1 MPATARNGYTAHST
15 TVTNAAPRP
24 GNPGTRT
31 PSLDRLTAREME
43 IARLVRDGR
52 TNRQIARVLGL
63 STKTVEAHL
72 SRIFAKLSIPSRT
85 VLAVLVTSGERMAA

>member
-1 MPATARNGYTAHST
+1 MSIAVNPSAITATAGPTAT
-15 TVTNAAPRP
+15 M
-24 GNPGTRT
+24 RT

-85 VLAVLVTSGERMAA
+85 VLAVLVTSGERAAA

>member
-1 MPATARNGYTAHST
+1 MSTIVNAVATPSALRS
-15 TVTNAAPRP
+15 
-24 GNPGTRT
+24 

-85 VLAVLVTSGERMAA
+85 VLAVLVTSGERAAA

>member
-1 MPATARNGYTAHST
+1 MST
-15 TVTNAAPRP
+15 TTVSTQRSA
-24 GNPGTRT
+24 
-31 PSLDRLTAREME
+31 SLDRLTAREME

-85 VLAVLVTSGERMAA
+85 VLAVLVTTGERAAA

>member
-1 MPATARNGYTAHST
+1 MST
-15 TVTNAAPRP
+15 TTV
-24 GNPGTRT
+24 GSQRT
-31 PSLDRLTAREME
+31 TSLDRLTAREME

-52 TNRQIARVLGL
+52 TNRQIARALGL

-85 VLAVLVTSGERMAA
+85 VLAVLVTTGERAAA

>member
-1 MPATARNGYTAHST
+1 MST
-15 TVTNAAPRP
+15 MTVGQHRS
-24 GNPGTRT
+24 G
-31 PSLDRLTAREME
+31 SLDRLTAREME

-52 TNRQIARVLGL
+52 TNRQIARALGL

-85 VLAVLVTSGERMAA
+85 VLAVLVTTGDRMAA

>member
-1 MPATARNGYTAHST
+1 
-15 TVTNAAPRP
+15 
-24 GNPGTRT
+24 
-31 PSLDRLTAREME
+31 ME

-85 VLAVLVTSGERMAA
+85 VLAVLVTTGERAAA

>member
-1 MPATARNGYTAHST
+1 M
-15 TVTNAAPRP
+15 TVGPQRS
-24 GNPGTRT
+24 G
-31 PSLDRLTAREME
+31 SLDRLTAREME

-52 TNRQIARVLGL
+52 TNRQIARALGL

-85 VLAVLVTSGERMAA
+85 VLAVLVTTGDRLAA

>member
-1 MPATARNGYTAHST
+1 MST
-15 TVTNAAPRP
+15 MAVGQQRSS
-24 GNPGTRT
+24 
-31 PSLDRLTAREME
+31 SLDRLTAREME

-52 TNRQIARVLGL
+52 TNRQIARALGL

-85 VLAVLVTSGERMAA
+85 VLAVLVTTGDRLAA

>member
-1 MPATARNGYTAHST
+1 MST
-15 TVTNAAPRP
+15 TSV
-24 GNPGTRT
+24 GTTQRHA
-31 PSLDRLTAREME
+31 SLDRLTAREME

-85 VLAVLVTSGERMAA
+85 VLAVLVTTGERAAA

>member
-1 MPATARNGYTAHST
+1 MST
-15 TVTNAAPRP
+15 TTINTQRP
-24 GNPGTRT
+24 A
-31 PSLDRLTAREME
+31 SLDRLTAREME

-52 TNRQIARVLGL
+52 TNRQIARALGL

-85 VLAVLVTSGERMAA
+85 VLAVLVTTGERAAV

>member
-1 MPATARNGYTAHST
+1 MST
-15 TVTNAAPRP
+15 MTVGQQQRS
-24 GNPGTRT
+24 G
-31 PSLDRLTAREME
+31 SLDRLTAREME

-52 TNRQIARVLGL
+52 TNRQIARALGL

-85 VLAVLVTSGERMAA
+85 VLAVLVTTGDRMAA

>member
-1 MPATARNGYTAHST
+1 MSTATIT
-15 TVTNAAPRP
+15 TSGR
-24 GNPGTRT
+24 G

-52 TNRQIARVLGL
+52 TNRQIARALGL

-72 SRIFAKLSIPSRT
+72 SRIFAKLAIPSRT
-85 VLAVLVTSGERMAA
+85 VLAVMVTTGDRIAA

>member
-1 MPATARNGYTAHST
+1 MST
-15 TVTNAAPRP
+15 TTVSTQRSA
-24 GNPGTRT
+24 
-31 PSLDRLTAREME
+31 SLDRLTAREME

-52 TNRQIARVLGL
+52 TNRQIARALGL

-85 VLAVLVTSGERMAA
+85 VLAVLVTTGERAAA

>member
-1 MPATARNGYTAHST
+1 MTTT
-15 TVTNAAPRP
+15 TVGSQRP
-24 GNPGTRT
+24 A
-31 PSLDRLTAREME
+31 SLDRLTAREME

-85 VLAVLVTSGERMAA
+85 VLAVLVTTGERAAA

>member
-1 MPATARNGYTAHST
+1 MST
-15 TVTNAAPRP
+15 TTVNTQRP
-24 GNPGTRT
+24 A
-31 PSLDRLTAREME
+31 SLDRLTAREME

-52 TNRQIARVLGL
+52 TNRQIARALGL

-85 VLAVLVTSGERMAA
+85 VLAVLVTTGERAAA

>member
-1 MPATARNGYTAHST
+1 MTATYNYSHTAPAQTRDE
-15 TVTNAAPRP
+15 
-24 GNPGTRT
+24 GTRN
-31 PSLDRLTAREME
+31 LDRLTGREME

-52 TNRQIARVLGL
+52 TNRQIARALGL

-85 VLAVLVTSGERMAA
+85 VLAVLVSAREPLAA

>member
-1 MPATARNGYTAHST
+1 MST
-15 TVTNAAPRP
+15 TTVGTQRP
-24 GNPGTRT
+24 G
-31 PSLDRLTAREME
+31 SLDRLTAREME

-85 VLAVLVTSGERMAA
+85 VLAVLVTTGERAAA

>member
-1 MPATARNGYTAHST
+1 MST
-15 TVTNAAPRP
+15 MTVGQQR
-24 GNPGTRT
+24 G
-31 PSLDRLTAREME
+31 SLDRLTAREME

-52 TNRQIARVLGL
+52 TNRQIARALGL

-85 VLAVLVTSGERMAA
+85 VLAVLVTTGDRMAA

>member
-1 MPATARNGYTAHST
+1 MTATTHGTTAYGTSAAR
-15 TVTNAAPRP
+15 AAQA
-24 GNPGTRT
+24 TRG

-72 SRIFAKLSIPSRT
+72 SRIFAKLAIPSRT

>member
-1 MPATARNGYTAHST
+1 MST
-15 TVTNAAPRP
+15 TTVSTTTVSTQRSA
-24 GNPGTRT
+24 
-31 PSLDRLTAREME
+31 SLDRLTAREME

-52 TNRQIARVLGL
+52 TNRQIARALGL

-85 VLAVLVTSGERMAA
+85 VLAVLVTTGERAAA

>member
-1 MPATARNGYTAHST
+1 
-15 TVTNAAPRP
+15 
-24 GNPGTRT
+24 
-31 PSLDRLTAREME
+31 ME

-52 TNRQIARVLGL
+52 TNRQIARALGL

-85 VLAVLVTSGERMAA
+85 VLAVLVTTGERAAA

>member
-1 MPATARNGYTAHST
+1 MST
-15 TVTNAAPRP
+15 MAVGQQRS
-24 GNPGTRT
+24 G
-31 PSLDRLTAREME
+31 SLDRLTAREME

-52 TNRQIARVLGL
+52 TNRQIARALGL

-85 VLAVLVTSGERMAA
+85 VLAVLVTTGDRMAA

>member
-1 MPATARNGYTAHST
+1 MTATTFTQGPGPARDDS
-15 TVTNAAPRP
+15 P
-24 GNPGTRT
+24 TRA
-31 PSLDRLTAREME
+31 LDRLTVREME

-52 TNRQIARVLGL
+52 TNRQIARALGL

-85 VLAVLVTSGERMAA
+85 VLAVLVSTGEQRLAA

>member
-1 MPATARNGYTAHST
+1 MST
-15 TVTNAAPRP
+15 TTVGTQRP
-24 GNPGTRT
+24 G
-31 PSLDRLTAREME
+31 SLDRLTAREME

-52 TNRQIARVLGL
+52 TNRQIARALGL

-85 VLAVLVTSGERMAA
+85 VLAVLVTTGERAAA

>member
-1 MPATARNGYTAHST
+1 MSTATIASGRG
-15 TVTNAAPRP
+15 
-24 GNPGTRT
+24 

-52 TNRQIARVLGL
+52 TNRQIARALGL

-72 SRIFAKLSIPSRT
+72 SRIFAKLAIPSRT
-85 VLAVLVTSGERMAA
+85 VLAVMVTTGDRVAA

>member
-1 MPATARNGYTAHST
+1 MSTATVHT
-15 TVTNAAPRP
+15 TMRK
-24 GNPGTRT
+24 

-85 VLAVLVTSGERMAA
+85 VLAVLVTTGEHAAP

>member
-1 MPATARNGYTAHST
+1 MNIAMNPSATTATAGAI
-15 TVTNAAPRP
+15 AAM
-24 GNPGTRT
+24 RT

-52 TNRQIARVLGL
+52 TNRQIARALGL

-85 VLAVLVTSGERMAA
+85 VLAVMVTSGERAAA

>member
-1 MPATARNGYTAHST
+1 MST
-15 TVTNAAPRP
+15 ITVGTQRP
-24 GNPGTRT
+24 G
-31 PSLDRLTAREME
+31 SLDRLTAREME

-52 TNRQIARVLGL
+52 TNRQIARALGL

-85 VLAVLVTSGERMAA
+85 VLAVLVTTGERSAA

>member
-1 MPATARNGYTAHST
+1 MSTITATSQRPA
-15 TVTNAAPRP
+15 
-24 GNPGTRT
+24 
-31 PSLDRLTAREME
+31 SLDRLTAREME

-52 TNRQIARVLGL
+52 TNRQIARALGL

-85 VLAVLVTSGERMAA
+85 VLAVLVTTGERAAA

>member
-1 MPATARNGYTAHST
+1 MSTT
-15 TVTNAAPRP
+15 TVTTQRP
-24 GNPGTRT
+24 AT
-31 PSLDRLTAREME
+31 LDRLTAREME

-52 TNRQIARVLGL
+52 TNRQIARALGL

-85 VLAVLVTSGERMAA
+85 VLAVLVTTGERAAA